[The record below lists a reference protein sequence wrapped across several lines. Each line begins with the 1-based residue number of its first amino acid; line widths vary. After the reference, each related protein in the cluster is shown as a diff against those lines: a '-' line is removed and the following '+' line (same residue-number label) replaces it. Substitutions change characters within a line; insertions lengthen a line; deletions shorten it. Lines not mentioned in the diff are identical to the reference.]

1 MKVLQSLLL
10 LLLLSMISCSQKE
23 KIKTPKQH
31 IAQDSVKSV
40 SDFED
45 VLPVYSISKE
55 IDAIVLELNDYDSKE
70 EKLFHDKIYDDIV
83 QQDTLFDWGDKK
95 DFIATIRPVNSI
107 YIDTTG
113 QLNIFRS
120 LKLEKRIKEKL
131 KSSYYIYGTKG
142 FTKVSLGDVYFTVD
156 ECLSRIIAIKING
169 FDKDKYGHPLFGSE
183 KPLSVVYGKDYKKV
197 EQTINKQIDRF
208 TDSIQADYRNKSG
221 STKVVAN
228 IGSHYFTYEDDFN
241 WKKEFNLTDLNF
253 PSRSIYHS
261 NNQRK
266 AEVVWEKSLDLYG
279 IPCD

>member
-1 MKVLQSLLL
+1 MKVSQSLLL
-10 LLLLSMISCSQKE
+10 LLLLSMMSCSQKE

-55 IDAIVLELNDYDSKE
+55 IDAIVLELNDYDPKE
-70 EKLFHDKIYDDIV
+70 EKLFHDKIYDDIL

-142 FTKVSLGDVYFTVD
+142 FTKISLGDVYFTVD
-156 ECLSRIIAIKING
+156 ECLSRIIAIKIIG
-169 FDKDKYGHPLFGSE
+169 FDKDKYGHPLFCSE
-183 KPLSVVYGKDYKKV
+183 KPLSIVYGKDYKKV
-197 EQTINKQIDRF
+197 EKTINKQIDRF
-208 TDSIQADYRNKSG
+208 IDSIQADYRNKSG
-221 STKVVAN
+221 STKIVAN
-228 IGSHYFTYEDDFN
+228 TDSYYFTYEDDFN

-253 PSRSIYHS
+253 PSRSIYRI
-261 NNQRK
+261 NNKSK